1 MKWHIGC
8 SGFYYRHWKDVY
20 YPEGLPQSKWF
31 SHYCQHFN
39 TLELN
44 GTFYSFPK
52 LKSLQ
57 KWYNDSPANFT
68 FAVKAHRVITHYRK
82 FNNTFDKMN
91 ELYDV
96 IAAGL
101 QDKLGPVLFQMPP
114 NYVYS
119 EERLN
124 NILRNL
130 DSSFNNVVEMR
141 NKSWWQPQVYEQL
154 AEHNITFCGMSH
166 PTLPED
172 VVQNTE
178 TLYYRLHGNQ
188 QLYSSAYSAD
198 ELRIF
203 TQQVKAS
210 NAKQAFIYFN
220 NDIGAS
226 AIFNAREL
234 IRMVE
239 E

>member
-119 EERLN
+119 EERLD

-130 DSSFNNVVEMR
+130 DPSFNNVVEMR
-141 NKSWWQPQVYEQL
+141 DKSWWQPQVYEQL

-172 VVQNTE
+172 VIQNTE

-198 ELRIF
+198 ELQIF
-203 TQQVKAS
+203 IQQAKAS
-210 NAKQAFIYFN
+210 SAKQAFIYFN

-226 AIFNAREL
+226 AIFNAKEL
-234 IRMVE
+234 IRMVGE
-239 E
+239 

>member
-20 YPEGLPQSKWF
+20 YPKGLPQSKWF